1 MPKIKVWAYIINLD
15 EYQSIGAHWIA
26 VYVNDNNVT
35 YFYSFGVEHVPK
47 EIEKFM
53 GNINTMTNIY
63 RIQAYDSIMYR

>member
-1 MPKIKVWAYIINLD
+1 M
-15 EYQSIGAHWIA
+15 
-26 VYVNDNNVT
+26 YVNDNNVT